1 MRKLG
6 LGQSIA
12 FMVPEE
18 ISRKIHER
26 TGKPSNV
33 PIKVSDVLCWSIG
46 ETWQDLKRSM
56 PLWAV
61 QGERFERHKNL
72 LCGAAAT
79 KTQAECFLEDE
90 SQTLKARYTPR
101 TKYDS
106 SMGLLKAWDLQ
117 NSNITKIVKRCH
129 EFEAMG
135 FGAATLS
142 EEQERELAPEIEEE
156 KQIFRPAR
164 LDAERHLIHPQVRQ
178 LAQTGRLTK
187 STKNSSAW
195 NSAFRELKTTS
206 AAKLSELEEFPT
218 ELLVTSDFKR
228 TVKAP
233 SEYLQAEFIS
243 DSYQRPVQ
251 FILSVYKA
259 NSRMVE
265 HLVIISPYEA
275 NELLADICRYATVTL
290 HIFAPRINASF
301 APLDRLELYNVGR
314 AFSPNQVPRSLTL
327 QLNLFTGSLYLRDF
341 DEYTELCDFLGLLRT
356 RPVEGQQIYADGF
369 IDPPSG
375 IWGLKKSPVPFL
387 RTFLM
392 KIRREGEG
400 VEKTHLGKILNGMR
414 LEEADFRSDTEISG
428 T

>member
-1 MRKLG
+1 
-6 LGQSIA
+6 
-12 FMVPEE
+12 
-18 ISRKIHER
+18 
-26 TGKPSNV
+26 
-33 PIKVSDVLCWSIG
+33 
-46 ETWQDLKRSM
+46 
-56 PLWAV
+56 
-61 QGERFERHKNL
+61 
-72 LCGAAAT
+72 
-79 KTQAECFLEDE
+79 
-90 SQTLKARYTPR
+90 
-101 TKYDS
+101 
-106 SMGLLKAWDLQ
+106 
-117 NSNITKIVKRCH
+117 
-129 EFEAMG
+129 
-135 FGAATLS
+135 
-142 EEQERELAPEIEEE
+142 
-156 KQIFRPAR
+156 
-164 LDAERHLIHPQVRQ
+164 
-178 LAQTGRLTK
+178 
-187 STKNSSAW
+187 
-195 NSAFRELKTTS
+195 
-206 AAKLSELEEFPT
+206 LSELEEFPT

-275 NELLADICRYATVTL
+275 NELLADICRYAKVTL